1 MGRGTRSQPRKLGL
15 KLGQIRLSL
24 GYTQDQMTETLN
36 KRLRGHSVGRG
47 YVSQFETGRR
57 EPVLVV
63 LLAYA
68 RLAA

>member
-1 MGRGTRSQPRKLGL
+1 
-15 KLGQIRLSL
+15 
-24 GYTQDQMTETLN
+24 MTETLN
-36 KRLRGHSVGRG
+36 RRLRGDSVGRG

-68 RLAA
+68 RLAGISTDVLIDDRLDLK